1 MSTKMAHKAGGF
13 GSYTQLDQEEV
24 LATNSGKQEFI
35 KGKYFYEGKRR
46 SLIIKKKTLRGL
58 T

>member
-46 SLIIKKKTLRGL
+46 NLIIKKNC
-58 T
+58 

>member
-1 MSTKMAHKAGGF
+1 MAHKAGGF

-24 LATNSGKQEFI
+24 LATNSGKQGFI

-46 SLIIKKKTLRGL
+46 SLIIKKSCEGQSHTG
-58 T
+58 TT

>member
-1 MSTKMAHKAGGF
+1 MAHKAGGF

-35 KGKYFYEGKRR
+35 KGKRR
-46 SLIIKKKTLRGL
+46 SLIIKKAVRGSL
-58 T
+58 LEIRAGP